1 MVLFGK
7 RLVQVS
13 NKGSTCACW
22 WLKYVY
28 IFLFNHILLYNI
40 IYYYIQ
46 SILKPAFLMLDN
58 HICTWILVNFA
69 NTYEFKA
76 GSNDILQCSLGSKYR
91 ASCTIEAVYRCL

>member
-22 WLKYVY
+22 RLKYVCVY
-28 IFLFNHILLYNI
+28 IYIYI
-40 IYYYIQ
+40 IIYIQ

-58 HICTWILVNFA
+58 HICTWILVNFE

-76 GSNDILQCSLGSKYR
+76 GSNDILQCSFGSKYR